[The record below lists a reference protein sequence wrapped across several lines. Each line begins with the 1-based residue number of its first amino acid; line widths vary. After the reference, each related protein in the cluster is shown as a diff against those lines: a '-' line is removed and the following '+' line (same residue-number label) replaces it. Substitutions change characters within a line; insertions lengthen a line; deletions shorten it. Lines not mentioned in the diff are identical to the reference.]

1 MAAQLS
7 PDTLAVLRQYAKGEI
22 SIAELAGWLV
32 EVEYDLDVA
41 EDERDI
47 LAEIRLTQIEVFEG
61 LRSKDDILGSVA
73 AALALSAP
81 DKRVITDRSGSVI
94 SWAGEPA
101 LTATATPSG
110 VQRVGISA

>member
-22 SIAELAGWLV
+22 SIAELAEWLV
-32 EVEYDLDVA
+32 EVEYDLDVP
-41 EDERDI
+41 EDEREI
-47 LAEIRLTQIEVFEG
+47 LAGIRLTQIEVSEG
-61 LRSKDDILGSVA
+61 LRPKDDILGSVA

-81 DKRVITDRSGSVI
+81 GKRIITDRSNSAT